1 MVNVNI
7 EVTSS
12 KMMAYLMLIMSFV
25 LDMLNDKSGTIF
37 MFAIPFVVFL
47 VTGKQYIDMKKT
59 KE

>member
-47 VTGKQYIDMKKT
+47 VTGKQYIDMKK
-59 KE
+59 KSE